1 MIWDRMMVNMIL
13 RKNIFSALKRL
24 WAMVDRGE
32 VVMEKIKRNKTRI
45 AMLGLLA
52 IVLIG
57 KNIK

>member
-1 MIWDRMMVNMIL
+1 MIL
-13 RKNIFSALKRL
+13 RKNIFFALKRL